1 MDSPPLDQ
9 HHQSPDL
16 GPNNVTVPQWRFWV
30 LAVGICLSLFLS
42 MIDTSVVST
51 CLYTIGSE
59 FKATQSVNWVALAY
73 SLAHLACAATFAQL
87 SNIVGRRNALIAANT
102 IFFTFSL
109 ACGFSQSI
117 AQLIAFR
124 ALQGIGGSARSLPN
138 IPKQSWRSLDAL
150 GTFLLISAA
159 VLVVFAFQNSGE
171 SGDRVWTSAIFIAP
185 LTVGICSW
193 AVPFAWEY
201 TVDQRLKPGITPA
214 FLIALFRNRTYA
226 SGVLSTMTTG
236 YPLVLIIFSA
246 TTRVQVVS
254 GKSSLISGVML
265 LPMLGMTAIGGA
277 IAGKINRRRRRALET
292 IFAGTCLVLLGCG
305 LLTTVRGPS
314 DDVKALGF
322 LVFPGLGFGLTTT
335 AATIMATV
343 ETSPQDRGM

>member
-1 MDSPPLDQ
+1 MSY
-9 HHQSPDL
+9 S
-16 GPNNVTVPQWRFWV
+16 GPTCF
-30 LAVGICLSLFLS
+30 
-42 MIDTSVVST
+42 VST
-51 CLYTIGSE
+51 L
-59 FKATQSVNWVALAY
+59 
-73 SLAHLACAATFAQL
+73 TFVL
-87 SNIVGRRNALIAANT
+87 LWPP
-102 IFFTFSL
+102 
-109 ACGFSQSI
+109 
-117 AQLIAFR
+117 
-124 ALQGIGGSARSLPN
+124 ARSLPN

-193 AVPFAWEY
+193 AVLFAWEY